1 MEITVKSKYLKSAAQ
16 KVRPVL
22 FSMRGQNPA
31 EVLNKVKF
39 INKKGASFV
48 AEILKSGL
56 AAAKESDL
64 DTEKL
69 SIKSI
74 FVTEG
79 PKLKRRQIGSRGRS
93 DPIIKRMC
101 HLSLT
106 ITDERSKEQETRSK
120 VQTKTQIKKIKE
132 TKIKTK
138 LEAKE

>member
-31 EVLNKVKF
+31 EVLAKVRF

-64 DTEKL
+64 EIEKL
-69 SIKSI
+69 TIKSI

-79 PKLKRRQIGSRGRS
+79 PRLKRRQIGSRGRS

-106 ITDERSKEQETRSK
+106 ISDEMVKEEVKIEEEKPVKEVGKK
-120 VQTKTQIKKIKE
+120 VKTVKKSD
-132 TKIKTK
+132 KI
-138 LEAKE
+138 